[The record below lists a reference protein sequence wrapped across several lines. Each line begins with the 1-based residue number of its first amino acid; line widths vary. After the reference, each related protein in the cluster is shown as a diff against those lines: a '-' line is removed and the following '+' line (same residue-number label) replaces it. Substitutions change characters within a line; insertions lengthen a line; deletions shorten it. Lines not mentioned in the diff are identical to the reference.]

1 MYFISA
7 YSRVYMYIY
16 MYLHVDYKNVTKKT
30 TIYIY
35 EC

>member
-16 MYLHVDYKNVTKKT
+16 MYLHVDYKNVTKKI

-35 EC
+35 EF